1 MEILRI
7 VLISLGSVV
16 ALFILTKIIGNRQMS
31 QVSMFDYINGITIGS
46 IAAEM
51 ATSLNDDY
59 LKPLIAMIVYALVS
73 VAFSAITSKSIKLRR
88 ILTGETLILLDHGK
102 LFESNFKKAKIDLSE
117 FLTQCRNSGFFNLA
131 NIETAVLESNGKI
144 SFLPVSLQR
153 PATPSDLNLK
163 VEQEKLVVNVIL
175 DGKVL
180 KDNLKFTG
188 KDEKWLEKQ
197 LKFQGISDVSQV
209 FLGTCDNK
217 NDLSIYVKIE
227 KSMSRDMF
235 E

>member
-1 MEILRI
+1 MELLRV
-7 VLISLGSVV
+7 VLTSIGSVV

-51 ATSLNDDY
+51 ATSLSDDY
-59 LKPLIAMIVYALVS
+59 IRPLIAMIVYAIVS
-73 VAFSAITSKSIKLRR
+73 VAFSILTSKSIKFRR
-88 ILTGETLILLDHGK
+88 ILTGETLILFDQGK
-102 LFESNFKKAKIDLSE
+102 LFEANFKKAKLDLSE
-117 FLTQCRNSGFFNLA
+117 FLTQCRNSGFFNLS

-163 VEQEKLVVNVIL
+163 VQQEKLVVNIII

-188 KDEKWLEKQ
+188 KDEKWLGKQ
-197 LKFQGISDVSQV
+197 LKNQGISDVSQV
-209 FLGTCDNK
+209 FLATCDDK
-217 NDLSIYVKIE
+217 KDLSVYVKI
-227 KSMSRDMF
+227 KKNMSRDMF